1 MPFHAEQH
9 LFAAKLVRI
18 NGATRAGADL
28 EKFVKLS
35 NSFVVCARLAAKS
48 RGGINLDRFDWKA
61 LSPDWSVVD
70 QQIRRL
76 APPHI
81 DGPPLVPD
89 LFLRW

>member
-1 MPFHAEQH
+1 MLFLAEQH
-9 LFAAKLVRI
+9 LVAAKLIRK

-28 EKFVKLS
+28 EKFIKMS

-48 RGGINLDRFDWKA
+48 RGGICLDRFDWKA

-81 DGPPLVPD
+81 VGPPLVPD
-89 LFLRW
+89 LRYR

>member
-1 MPFHAEQH
+1 MLFLAEQH
-9 LFAAKLVRI
+9 LVAAKLIRK

-28 EKFVKLS
+28 EKFIKMS

-48 RGGINLDRFDWKA
+48 RGGICLVRFDWKA

-76 APPHI
+76 APPYT

-89 LFLRW
+89 LR